1 MTVATSSREQKKII
15 ASYFDSTGCP
25 RSEGSPEL
33 AFKLHDFGY
42 RGVSSVESAG
52 LGGAAH
58 LINFMGT
65 DTLAGILLAKRFYLE
80 KGMPGFSIPAAEHS
94 TITSWGRE
102 RELDAFRNMLT
113 SYPTGL
119 VAVVSDSYNI
129 YDACEKLWGTEL
141 KQMILDRD
149 GTLVVRP
156 DSGEPKVIVVE
167 VLKILTERFG
177 CTTNQKGFR
186 MLPPQIRV
194 IQGDGISYES
204 LGEILQAMQDA
215 GFAADNLAFGSGGA
229 LLQKVNRDTQKIA
242 FKCSEITDNKGKT
255 TLVYKDP
262 ISDHGKMSKKG
273 RLTLEKDS
281 TGKVVTKTEGRGD
294 PMKDMLVEVFRDGK
308 MMKEYNF
315 AEIRKRAQI

>member
-1 MTVATSSREQKKII
+1 
-15 ASYFDSTGCP
+15 
-25 RSEGSPEL
+25 
-33 AFKLHDFGY
+33 
-42 RGVSSVESAG
+42 

-65 DTLAGILLAKRFYLE
+65 DTLAGILLTKRFYLE
-80 KGMPGFSIPAAEHS
+80 PGMPGFSIPAAEHS

-102 RELDAFRNMLT
+102 REVDAFRNMLT
-113 SYPTGL
+113 AYPTGL

-129 YDACEKLWGTEL
+129 YEACEKLWGTEL
-141 KQMILDRD
+141 RQVILDRD

-167 VLKILTERFG
+167 VLTILEKQFG
-177 CTTNQKGFR
+177 STTNGKGFK

-204 LGEILQAMQDA
+204 LGDILQAMQDA
-215 GFAADNLAFGSGGA
+215 GFAADNLVFGSGGA

-242 FKCSEITDNKGKT
+242 FKCSEITDAEGKT

-262 ISDHGKMSKKG
+262 ISDHGKKSKMG
-273 RLTLEKDS
+273 RLTLEKDAK
-281 TGKVVTKTEGRGD
+281 GGIVTITEGKGD
-294 PMKDMLVEVFRDGK
+294 PAKDMLVEVFRDGVTL
-308 MMKEYNF
+308 KEWTF
-315 AEIRKRAQI
+315 AEIRELAKI